1 MIKFSKKNHGLVGV
15 VGHVGCGHCHSINGQ
30 VQDDSVG
37 LAVVLYFFQKA
48 TDLSLE
54 ISDICFDGNKITVN
68 LKNGGTGYGWARR
81 GVTPFEKNII
91 SGIIGK
97 EALLT
102 HTIVSEQFGRI
113 YGQGVSEVPVA
124 LQSAIA
130 NAALDGFYRNFPE
143 NFQIITED
151 VGSNHGYILGAV
163 LDINDIPVSFLAT
176 VNCTSGGIG
185 PNEDLEG
192 NSNYFSKKFIVEDL
206 HLDRIPTI
214 VVESKL
220 FNSSLDSL
228 AEDTFIVR
236 GDREDDRIEVVQA
249 LTEACS
255 ALKYPYLYYD
265 NDSMKRK
272 KGALQSKTFEIGEKI
287 ADLGRQLSS
296 APTSQEKVDIVAE
309 LALIISQD
317 CGGVTFM
324 SNKIHEEIGGAGLI
338 RNTGAVLSLGV
349 SKKYIDNH
357 KIPFMTLHDLER
369 YYNIVL
375 TAISILENKN

>member
-1 MIKFSKKNHGLVGV
+1 MIKFSKSSYGSVGV

-48 TDLSLE
+48 TNLSLE
-54 ISDICFDGNKITVN
+54 ISDINFDGNKIIVN
-68 LKNGGTGYGWARR
+68 LKNGGTGYGVARR

-102 HTIVSEQFGRI
+102 HTIVLEQFGRI

-143 NFQIITED
+143 NFKITTED

-163 LDINDIPVSFLAT
+163 LDINDIAVSFLAT

-192 NSNYFSKKFIVEDL
+192 NSNYFSKKTIVEDF

-214 VVESKL
+214 VVESKF

-228 AEDTFIVR
+228 SQDTFIVR
-236 GDREDDRIEVVQA
+236 GDQVDDRIEVIEA

-255 ALKYPYLYYD
+255 TLKYPFLYYD
-265 NDSMKRK
+265 HNSMKRK

-287 ADLGRQLSS
+287 ETLGRKLAS

-309 LALIISQD
+309 LALLISQD

-324 SNKIHEEIGGAGLI
+324 SNEIHNEIGGTGLI
-338 RNTGAVLSLGV
+338 KNTGAVLSLAV
-349 SKKYIDNH
+349 SKEYIDNH
-357 KIPFMTLHDLER
+357 KIPFLTSLELER

-375 TAISILENKN
+375 KTISILG